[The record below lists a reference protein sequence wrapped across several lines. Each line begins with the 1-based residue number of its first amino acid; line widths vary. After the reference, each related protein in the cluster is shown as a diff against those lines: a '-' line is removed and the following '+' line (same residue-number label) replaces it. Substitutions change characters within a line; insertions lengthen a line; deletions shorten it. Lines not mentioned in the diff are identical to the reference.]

1 MHKLQR
7 NIVSISKGTAKGAI
21 AGLGI
26 VAWITSSA
34 FGQTTTQVK
43 KLDLSADKLTEKD
56 GWTDLESVTGGSNVI
71 DQQNVNGQQ
80 NGTSTIYN
88 LDLSGDLNFRRGQ
101 QSSSN
106 SLTVNEAFS
115 RTPALPR
122 LIKSTDQ
129 VRFVSM
135 YRYQFAADSLAGLF
149 GRFKA
154 TTAAFESYDERA
166 AATTYVRSKRDG
178 SSSTEADKFRAK
190 LAAGFAPQEYKEAFG
205 LFLSPFD
212 QETLRAEVRGGP
224 AALQTFA
231 KDAYFVNTSKSKDG
245 VIVLEEVNDVHAFGA
260 EMALEVKGVLLDKKL
275 DYLVS
280 AEALYPLVHSLRAEG
295 APEASKL
302 VNYETLASLR
312 YKLND
317 WLGFTVQAKSK
328 RNPMIRPEAEVVKS
342 ALLTATL
349 KKSFLD

>member
-1 MHKLQR
+1 MQKLKELGLCLAR
-7 NIVSISKGTAKGAI
+7 AAVATIGLSTVVSTGAL
-21 AGLGI
+21 AQ
-26 VAWITSSA
+26 S
-34 FGQTTTQVK
+34 TTQVK
-43 KLDLSADKLTEKD
+43 KLDLSAEKLPEKD
-56 GWTDLESVTGGSNVI
+56 GWSDLESVTGGSNVI

-88 LDLSGDLNFRRGQ
+88 LDLSGDLNFRKGQ

-106 SLTVNEAFS
+106 TLNVNEAFS

-129 VRFVSM
+129 VRLVSM
-135 YRYQFAADSLAGLF
+135 YRYQFGADSLAGVYS
-149 GRFKA
+149 RVKA

-166 AATTYVRSKRDG
+166 ALTTYVRNKRDG
-178 SSSTEADKFRAK
+178 SSTTETDKYRTK
-190 LAAGFAPQEYKEAFG
+190 LAAGFAPQEYKEALG
-205 LFLSPFD
+205 LFLSPFNQD
-212 QETLRAEVRGGP
+212 ALRAEVRGGP

-231 KDAYFVNTSKSKDG
+231 KDAYYVNTSKSKDG
-245 VIVLEEVNDVHAFGA
+245 VVWLEEVNDVHAFGA
-260 EMALEVKGVLLDKKL
+260 ELAVEVKGVLLDKKL

-280 AEALYPLVHSLRAEG
+280 AEALYPVLHSKREEG
-295 APEASKL
+295 SPEGSKL

>member
-1 MHKLQR
+1 MQKLKLK
-7 NIVSISKGTAKGAI
+7 ILTIAHVAIGTAGLLALVSTGAQ
-21 AGLGI
+21 AE
-26 VAWITSSA
+26 T
-34 FGQTTTQVK
+34 TTTQVK
-43 KLDLSADKLTEKD
+43 KLDLSADKLPQKD
-56 GWTDLESVTGGSNVI
+56 GWSDLESVTGGSNII

-80 NGTSTIYN
+80 SGTSTIYN
-88 LDLSGDLNFRRGQ
+88 LDLSGDLNFRQGN
-101 QSSSN
+101 QSSNN
-106 SLTVNEAFS
+106 SLTINEAFS

-129 VRFVSM
+129 VRLISM
-135 YRYQFAADSLAGLF
+135 YRYQFGGDSLAGVY

-154 TTAAFESYDERA
+154 TTAAFESYDERSVS
-166 AATTYVRSKRDG
+166 TSYVRNKRDG
-178 SSSTEADKFRAK
+178 SSTIETDKFRTK
-190 LAAGFAPQEYKEAFG
+190 LAAGFAPQEYKEALG
-205 LFLSPFD
+205 LFLSPID
-212 QETLRAEVRGGP
+212 QEALRAEVRGGP

-231 KDAYFVNTSKSKDG
+231 KDAYFVNASKSKDG
-245 VIVLEEVNDVHAFGA
+245 VVELEEVNDVHAFGA
-260 EMALEVKGVLLDKKL
+260 EVALELKGVLLDKKL

-280 AEALYPLVHSLRAEG
+280 AEALYPVLYSLRAEG

-302 VNYETLASLR
+302 VNYETMASLR